1 MSAVGGAAHSEITD
15 TPAAFDPAGGWF
27 IQPRAWRAS
36 EVYKALRTAE
46 ARHVADVILF
56 DRPRWQ
62 DEEHMFGTVK
72 FTVRRGELFDSEE
85 SLAARAGTSRKVLR
99 TVLEKLEKSGL
110 IGRRKVHPAGQCPH
124 VITVL
129 HYDASQR
136 LPGYRGPAN
145 GTANGTADGPADG
158 PAKGPQGNEG
168 NRSLNPNEP
177 QERSARALSNGSVPA
192 TERSQFRNG
201 PVDPQEVAA

>member
-1 MSAVGGAAHSEITD
+1 MSAGGAATGSA
-15 TPAAFDPAGGWF
+15 PAAVDTAARGWF
-27 IQPRAWRAS
+27 LQPRSWRDS
-36 EVYKALRTAE
+36 DVYRALRTAE
-46 ARHVADVILF
+46 ARHVAELVLF
-56 DRPRWQ
+56 DRPRYQ

-72 FTVRRGELFDSEE
+72 FIVHRGELFDSEE
-85 SLAARAGTSRKVLR
+85 TLAKRAGTSRKVLR

-129 HYDASQR
+129 HYEASQR

-145 GTANGTADGPADG
+145 GTANGPADGPADG

-168 NRSLNPNEP
+168 NRSSNPNEP
-177 QERSARALSNGSVPA
+177 HERFARALSNGSVPA
-192 TERSQFRNG
+192 TDRTRFRDGIVNLE
-201 PVDPQEVAA
+201 EVEP